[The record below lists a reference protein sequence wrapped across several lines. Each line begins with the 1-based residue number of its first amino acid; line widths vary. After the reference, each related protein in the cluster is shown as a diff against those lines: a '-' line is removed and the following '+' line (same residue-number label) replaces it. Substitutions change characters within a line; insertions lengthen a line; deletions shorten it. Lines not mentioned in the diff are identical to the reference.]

1 MGTHFVMFPSF
12 DADYDFMRWRKK
24 ILLSADSVKELEI
37 QSNGWSDA
45 EEKIAACLC
54 FAWH

>member
-12 DADYDFMRWRKK
+12 DADYDFMRLRKK
-24 ILLSADSVKELEI
+24 ILLSADSVKELET